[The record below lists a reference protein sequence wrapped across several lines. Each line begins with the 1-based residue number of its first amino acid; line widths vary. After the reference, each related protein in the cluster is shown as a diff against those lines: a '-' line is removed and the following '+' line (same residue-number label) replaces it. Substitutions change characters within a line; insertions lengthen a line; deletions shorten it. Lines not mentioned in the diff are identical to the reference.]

1 MAGKPAAPPR
11 VETRGC
17 QWPSLQDGGD
27 AHRTPPSRQGRPFL
41 APGFNPGWVWLL
53 LVALALPL
61 YPQAPPSPPPRADRI
76 SARERELAGL
86 RAEISRLEARL
97 AAARQR
103 QSGLQDQLAA
113 ADLEL
118 KLQETRLAE
127 AMTARDLAARRA
139 AASELEVARLER
151 AFVDARHDLHSRLA
165 ALYRLGR
172 QGYLRLLLSLDPDR
186 PLLPSVRLVR
196 YLARRDR
203 QSMDRY
209 RAARTGL
216 ARERDRLVAERAERE
231 KWIDREEAR
240 RRELLA
246 VRTRRADLLA
256 RVRKEE
262 RELTAR
268 AGDLAERERKLT
280 ELLDLLAGDNPGGL
294 EGNPIQRF
302 RGVLDWPAAGQVTAG
317 FGFRFEPRYRTRV
330 PHHGIELSTVPGG
343 EVQAVF
349 PGKVVFAAP
358 FQGYGNTV
366 ILLHPGRVFSLYA
379 GLSDLKAEREGML
392 SLGDVVGLS
401 TDRLYFEIRVE
412 KRPEDPLSWLRVS
425 Q

>member
-1 MAGKPAAPPR
+1 MRRA
-11 VETRGC
+11 
-17 QWPSLQDGGD
+17 
-27 AHRTPPSRQGRPFL
+27 
-41 APGFNPGWVWLL
+41 VWALL
-53 LVALALPL
+53 LALALPL
-61 YPQAPPSPPPRADRI
+61 HPQSSPSRPDRI
-76 SARERELAGL
+76 SSRERELAGL
-86 RAEISRLEARL
+86 RAEIARLEGQLGEARR
-97 AAARQR
+97 RQT
-103 QSGLQDQLAA
+103 GLQDQLAA

-127 AMTARDLAARRA
+127 AMTARDLAVRRA

-151 AFVDARHDLHSRLA
+151 AFAETRRDLHRRLT

-172 QGYLRLLLSLDPDR
+172 QGYLRLLLALDPDR

-209 RAARTGL
+209 RAARAGL

-231 KWIDREEAR
+231 RWIEREETR

-246 VRTRRADLLA
+246 VRTRRAELLA

-262 RELTAR
+262 RELVAR
-268 AGDLAERERKLT
+268 AEDLTERERKLT
-280 ELLDLLAGDNPGGL
+280 ELLDLLAGDNPGGID
-294 EGNPIQRF
+294 GQQIQRF
-302 RGVLDWPAAGQVTAG
+302 RGVLDWPTEGKVTTG

-330 PHHGIELSTVPGG
+330 PHHGIELATAPGG

-349 PGKVVFAAP
+349 AGKAVFAAP

-366 ILLHPGRVFSLYA
+366 ILLHPGRVFTLYA
-379 GLSDLKAEREGML
+379 GLSDLKVGREGML

-401 TDRLYFEIRVE
+401 TDKLYFEIRVE

-425 Q
+425 P

>member
-1 MAGKPAAPPR
+1 MK
-11 VETRGC
+11 
-17 QWPSLQDGGD
+17 GG
-27 AHRTPPSRQGRPFL
+27 AW
-41 APGFNPGWVWLL
+41 ALL
-53 LVALALPL
+53 LALALPL
-61 YPQAPPSPPPRADRI
+61 YPQAPQSPPSRPDRI
-76 SARERELAGL
+76 SSRERELAGL
-86 RAEISRLEARL
+86 RAEIVRLEARL
-97 AAARQR
+97 GEARQR

-127 AMTARDLAARRA
+127 SMTARDLAARRA
-139 AASELEVARLER
+139 AASELEVERLER
-151 AFVDARHDLHSRLA
+151 AFADTRRDLHGRLA

-172 QGYLRLLLSLDPDR
+172 QGYVRLLLALDPDR

-209 RAARTGL
+209 RAARVDL

-231 KWIDREEAR
+231 RWIEREEAR

-246 VRTRRADLLA
+246 VRTRRAELLA
-256 RVRKEE
+256 RVRTEE

-268 AGDLAERERKLT
+268 AEDLTERERKLT
-280 ELLDLLAGDNPGGL
+280 ELLDLLAGDNPGGID
-294 EGNPIQRF
+294 GQQIQRY
-302 RGVLDWPAAGQVTAG
+302 RGVLDWPAEGKVTTG

-330 PHHGIELSTVPGG
+330 PHHGIDLATAPGG

-349 PGKVVFAAP
+349 AGKVVFAAP

-366 ILLHPGRVFSLYA
+366 ILLHPGRVFTLYA
-379 GLSDLKAEREGML
+379 GLSDLKVGREGML

-401 TDRLYFEIRVE
+401 TDKLYFEIRVE
-412 KRPEDPLSWLRVS
+412 KRPEDPMSWLRVS
-425 Q
+425 P

>member
-1 MAGKPAAPPR
+1 MRVLAAL
-11 VETRGC
+11 V
-17 QWPSLQDGGD
+17 LVL
-27 AHRTPPSRQGRPFL
+27 L
-41 APGFNPGWVWLL
+41 A
-53 LVALALPL
+53 ALALPL
-61 YPQAPPSPPPRADRI
+61 HPQAPESPPAREDRI
-76 SARERELAGL
+76 SSRERELAGL
-86 RAEISRLEARL
+86 RAEIARLEARL
-97 AAARQR
+97 GEARRR

-139 AASELEVARLER
+139 AAGELEVARLER
-151 AFVDARHDLHSRLA
+151 ALADTRRDLQGRLA
-165 ALYRLGR
+165 TLYRLGR
-172 QGYLRLLLSLDPDR
+172 QGYLRLLLALDPDR

-209 RAARTGL
+209 RAARAGL

-231 KWIDREEAR
+231 RWIAREEAR
-240 RRELLA
+240 RQELLA
-246 VRTRRADLLA
+246 VRGRRADLLA

-262 RELTAR
+262 RELVAR
-268 AGDLAERERKLT
+268 ADDLAERERKLT

-294 EGNPIQRF
+294 DGTPIQRF
-302 RGVLDWPAAGQVTAG
+302 RGVLDWPAEGKVTAG

-330 PHHGIELSTVPGG
+330 PHNGIELATSPGAA
-343 EVQAVF
+343 VQAVF
-349 PGKVVFAAP
+349 PGKAVFAAP

-366 ILLHPGRVFSLYA
+366 ILLHPGRAFTLYA
-379 GLSDLKAEREGML
+379 GLSDLKVGREGMV
-392 SLGDVVGLS
+392 SLGDAVGLS
-401 TDRLYFEIRVE
+401 TDKLYFEIRVE

-425 Q
+425 P